1 MKCLSAA
8 VLRASLVAQTN
19 GAIFLW
25 EPLAEWAINR
35 GHVGRGQNFVRRY
48 SYRFAGV
55 TTKLTPMLVQLQ
67 PLETT
72 SPTLGRVELDREV
85 ETTLAGLTAKN
96 SL

>member
-1 MKCLSAA
+1 
-8 VLRASLVAQTN
+8 
-19 GAIFLW
+19 
-25 EPLAEWAINR
+25 
-35 GHVGRGQNFVRRY
+35 
-48 SYRFAGV
+48 
-55 TTKLTPMLVQLQ
+55 MLVQLQ